1 MTSFHFEVLD
11 WSIEVINW
19 VIRLVIA
26 ASCGFVI
33 GFERKSRSKEAGIR
47 THTIMCF
54 ASALIMI
61 VSKYCAADML
71 EPLAAGIKGA
81 DPSRIAAQIV
91 SGIGFLGAG
100 IIFYKRNLLHG
111 LTTAAGVWATAGIGM
126 AIGCGMIVTGIVS
139 TLILVLLQVLLHR
152 PWRILLNQSSSYLHV
167 QLTVTEADVLDRIQ
181 DIFHINRVVDFKT
194 STSKDG
200 TNTADMEITTDVEFT
215 PKQLYELMLKYDFIR
230 SVEKMDEQ

>member
-1 MTSFHFEVLD
+1 MSSFHFEVLD

-19 VIRLVIA
+19 LIRLVIA

-47 THTIMCF
+47 THTIVCF

-111 LTTAAGVWATAGIGM
+111 LTTAAGIWATAGIGM

-152 PWRILLNQSSSYLHV
+152 PWRILINKDSSYLHV
-167 QLTVTEADVLDRIQ
+167 QLTVSEADVLDKIQ

-194 STSKDG
+194 GTSKDG
-200 TNTADMEITTDVEFT
+200 TNTADMEITTDVDFT

>member
-1 MTSFHFEVLD
+1 MSSFHFEVLD
-11 WSIEVINW
+11 WSIEAINW

-26 ASCGFVI
+26 ASCGFTI

-47 THTIMCF
+47 THTIVCF

-71 EPLAAGIKGA
+71 EPLAVGIKGA

-126 AIGCGMIVTGIVS
+126 AIGCGMIVTGIVA

-152 PWRILLNQSSSYLHV
+152 PWRIIFNQDSSYLHV
-167 QLTVTEADVLDRIQ
+167 QLTVTEADVLDKVQ

-194 STSKDG
+194 STGIDG

-215 PKQLYELMLKYDFIR
+215 PKQLYELMLKYNFIR

>member
-1 MTSFHFEVLD
+1 MGSFQLEVLD
-11 WSIEVINW
+11 WSSEVINW

-26 ASCGFVI
+26 ASCGFII

-47 THTIMCF
+47 THTIVCF
-54 ASALIMI
+54 ASALMMI

-111 LTTAAGVWATAGIGM
+111 LITAAGIWATAGIGM
-126 AIGCGMIVTGIVS
+126 AIGCGMIVTGTAA
-139 TLILVLLQVLLHR
+139 TLILVLLQILLHR
-152 PWRILLNQSSSYLHV
+152 PWRILFNQSSSYLHIS
-167 QLTVTEADVLDRIQ
+167 LIVTEADVLDKVQ
-181 DIFHINRVVDFKT
+181 GIFHINRVLDFKT
-194 STSKDG
+194 RANEDG
-200 TNTADMEITTDVEFT
+200 ENTAEMEITTDIEFT
-215 PKQLYELMLKYDFIR
+215 PKQLYELTCKYNFIR
-230 SVEKMDEQ
+230 SVEKMDEL

>member
-47 THTIMCF
+47 THTIVCF

>member
-1 MTSFHFEVLD
+1 MSSFHFEVLD

-47 THTIMCF
+47 THTIVCF

-200 TNTADMEITTDVEFT
+200 TNTADMEITTDVEFS

>member
-1 MTSFHFEVLD
+1 MSSFHFEVLD
-11 WSIEVINW
+11 WSIEAINW

-26 ASCGFVI
+26 ASCGFTI

-47 THTIMCF
+47 THTIVCF

-152 PWRILLNQSSSYLHV
+152 PWRILFNQSSSYLHV
-167 QLTVTEADVLDRIQ
+167 QLTVTEADVLDKVQ

-194 STSKDG
+194 STGIDG

-215 PKQLYELMLKYDFIR
+215 PKQLYELMLKYNFIR